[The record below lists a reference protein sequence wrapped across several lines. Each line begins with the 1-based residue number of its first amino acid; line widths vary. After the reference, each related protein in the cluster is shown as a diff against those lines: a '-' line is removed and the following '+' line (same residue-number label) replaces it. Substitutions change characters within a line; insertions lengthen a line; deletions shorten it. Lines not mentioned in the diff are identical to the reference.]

1 MARTPTRNQMIHCDI
16 CGEDYA
22 ATYKRCPF
30 CDGRPPEEED
40 GRPSRRAGRRMAT
53 NTRGGGYSSG
63 PTPAK
68 IISTVVSLAFIVAA
82 VCIVVSI
89 VKPMIDRGNTTPLTS
104 ATPAPSAS
112 AQVSPSPEVSPSP
125 TVPPDQT
132 ATGFTLD
139 QSDFTLQNY
148 GQVHTIHATFSP
160 GGSVGYLE
168 WTSSN
173 PDVVSVD
180 ENGTVKGLGKSGG
193 VSSVTITA
201 TLKGTQIFQT
211 CIVRCSFDAPAGA
224 GASTAPSSTPG
235 TSTSTSNPVLN
246 KTDFTMPKGTTVQM
260 RVSGT
265 TSTPSWSTANS
276 AVATVDSSGLVSMV
290 GKGTTT
296 LICKVDGK
304 ELTCI
309 VRCSG

>member
-30 CDGRPPEEED
+30 CDGRPPEAED
-40 GRPSRRAGRRMAT
+40 NRPSRRTGRRMTT

-89 VKPMIDRGNTTPLTS
+89 VKPMIDRGSTPPLTS
-104 ATPAPSAS
+104 ATPAPSES

-125 TVPPDQT
+125 TVPADQT

-148 GQVHTIHATFSP
+148 GQVHTIHAAFSP
-160 GGSVGYLE
+160 GGSIGYLE

-173 PDVVSVD
+173 PEVVSVD

-211 CIVRCSFDAPAGA
+211 CIVRCSFDAPADA
-224 GASTAPSSTPG
+224 GTSAAPSPTPG
-235 TSTSTSNPVLN
+235 TSTSTSTPVLN

-260 RVSGT
+260 SV
-265 TSTPSWSTANS
+265 
-276 AVATVDSSGLVSMV
+276 
-290 GKGTTT
+290 
-296 LICKVDGK
+296 
-304 ELTCI
+304 
-309 VRCSG
+309 